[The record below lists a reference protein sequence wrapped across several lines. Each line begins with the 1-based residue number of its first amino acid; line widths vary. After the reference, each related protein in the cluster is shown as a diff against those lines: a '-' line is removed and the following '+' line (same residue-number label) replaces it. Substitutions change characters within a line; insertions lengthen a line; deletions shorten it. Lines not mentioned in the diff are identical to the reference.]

1 VGEIS
6 ALFAAGVLSFEN
18 ALRLVTK
25 RAEIMATISTDG
37 AMTSVVGLGR
47 ADVEF
52 ACTQGAAEGVVCV
65 GLHNGP
71 QHFVLSGATP
81 AVERAGAV
89 CRELGAIKVSRLHTQ
104 HAFHS
109 PLMQPVVAA
118 WAEYVATVELAPPRL
133 PVALNTTGDIAR
145 DVDDIR
151 QAIIDQV
158 AHTVRWCEIVQS
170 FVARDVR
177 VFVEASDTKVLGALT
192 RAVEPEATTITLA
205 DSRAEQRL
213 RALAGGSNVA
223 VS

>member
-1 VGEIS
+1 
-6 ALFAAGVLSFEN
+6 
-18 ALRLVTK
+18 
-25 RAEIMATISTDG
+25 
-37 AMTSVVGLGR
+37 MTAVVGLER
-47 ADVEF
+47 DDVDF
-52 ACTQGAAEGVVCV
+52 ACVQAAPDGVVCI

-71 QHFVLSGATP
+71 HHFVLSGATP

-109 PLMQPVVAA
+109 PLMEPAVSA
-118 WAEYVATVELAPPRL
+118 WAEYVATVELSVPRI
-133 PVALNTTGDIAR
+133 PVALNTTGGIAR

-158 AHTVRWCEIVQS
+158 AHTVRWCEIVQA

-177 VFVEASDTKVLGALT
+177 MFVEASDTKVLGALA
-192 RAVEPEATTITLA
+192 RAVAPGVTTITLA